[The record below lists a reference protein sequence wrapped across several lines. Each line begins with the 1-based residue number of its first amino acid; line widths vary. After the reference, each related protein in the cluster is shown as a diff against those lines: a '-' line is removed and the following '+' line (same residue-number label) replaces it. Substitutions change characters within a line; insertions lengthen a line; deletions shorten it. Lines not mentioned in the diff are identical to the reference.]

1 MERGWGIIAP
11 AHNYHLE
18 FTSCKVTGEENT
30 VAAIGE
36 PDADSIDE
44 TGVVEGESTIVESAP
59 EADVDAVTADSQMV
73 GDAADLDSEQ
83 ADGTDETDVLDDGLG
98 APTLSSALEALL
110 LVTEQPMQAA
120 ELAAL
125 VRCPES
131 DVAEVLELLAAD
143 YTEAGRGFDLR
154 HVAGGWRFY
163 TRGDCAEVVERF
175 VRDGQQ
181 SRLSQA
187 ALETLAVIAYRQPVA
202 RSRIAAIRGVSVDG
216 VIRTLTSRGLI
227 VESGQEAG
235 TGALLYQTTDLFL
248 DRLGIVS
255 LDELPPVMDY
265 LPNLDTL
272 EDFLDQTSS

>member
-1 MERGWGIIAP
+1 MSEQELSQTADDQ
-11 AHNYHLE
+11 AMLVE
-18 FTSCKVTGEENT
+18 EAGEENAN
-30 VAAIGE
+30 AAIGE
-36 PDADSIDE
+36 SGADSMDE
-44 TGVVEGESTIVESAP
+44 TVVVEGESTIVESAP
-59 EADVDAVTADSQMV
+59 EAEVAAVTADSPIV
-73 GDAADLDSEQ
+73 ADAADLDSEE
-83 ADGTDETDVLDDGLG
+83 ADGTDESDVLDDGLG

-131 DVAEVLELLAAD
+131 DVVQVLELLAAD

-248 DRLGIVS
+248 DRLGISS

>member
-1 MERGWGIIAP
+1 VSEQELSQTADDQAMLVEEA
-11 AHNYHLE
+11 
-18 FTSCKVTGEENT
+18 GEENAN
-30 VAAIGE
+30 AAIGE
-36 PDADSIDE
+36 SGADSMDE
-44 TGVVEGESTIVESAP
+44 TVVVEGESTIVESAP
-59 EADVDAVTADSQMV
+59 EAEVAAVTADSPIV
-73 GDAADLDSEQ
+73 ADAADLDSEE
-83 ADGTDETDVLDDGLG
+83 ADGTDESDVLDDGLG

-131 DVAEVLELLAAD
+131 DVVQVLELLAAD

-154 HVAGGWRFY
+154 RVAGGWRFY

-248 DRLGIVS
+248 DRLGISS

>member
-1 MERGWGIIAP
+1 MSENELGESATAEIRAEDISAETQFVEPHGSVTDAEATTGDEHGAP
-11 AHNYHLE
+11 TE
-18 FTSCKVTGEENT
+18 
-30 VAAIGE
+30 
-36 PDADSIDE
+36 DADGAEE
-44 TGVVEGESTIVESAP
+44 T
-59 EADVDAVTADSQMV
+59 
-73 GDAADLDSEQ
+73 
-83 ADGTDETDVLDDGLG
+83 DGTDETDVLDDGLG
-98 APTLSSALEALL
+98 APTLAAALEALL

-125 VRCPES
+125 VRCPE
-131 DVAEVLELLAAD
+131 AEVLDVLEQLSAD
-143 YTEAGRGFDLR
+143 YGEAGRGFDLR

-163 TRGDCAEVVERF
+163 TRADCAEVVERF

-202 RSRIAAIRGVSVDG
+202 RSRIAAIRGVSVEG

-248 DRLGIVS
+248 DRLGIAS
-255 LDELPPVMDY
+255 LGELPPVMDY

>member
-1 MERGWGIIAP
+1 VSEQELSQTADDQAMSVEEA
-11 AHNYHLE
+11 
-18 FTSCKVTGEENT
+18 GEENAD
-30 VAAIGE
+30 AAIGE
-36 PDADSIDE
+36 SGADSMDE
-44 TGVVEGESTIVESAP
+44 TVVVEGESTIVESAP
-59 EADVDAVTADSQMV
+59 EAEVAAVTADSDV
-73 GDAADLDSEQ
+73 VANAADLDSEE
-83 ADGTDETDVLDDGLG
+83 ADGTDESDVLDDGLG

-131 DVAEVLELLAAD
+131 DVVQVLELLAAD

-248 DRLGIVS
+248 DRLGISS

>member
-1 MERGWGIIAP
+1 MSEQELSQTADDQVKT
-11 AHNYHLE
+11 AE
-18 FTSCKVTGEENT
+18 EAGEENT

-44 TGVVEGESTIVESAP
+44 TVVVEGESTIVESAP

-83 ADGTDETDVLDDGLG
+83 VDGTDETDVLDDGLG

>member
-1 MERGWGIIAP
+1 MSEQELSQTADDQ
-11 AHNYHLE
+11 AMSVE
-18 FTSCKVTGEENT
+18 EAGEENAD
-30 VAAIGE
+30 AAIGE
-36 PDADSIDE
+36 SGADSMDE
-44 TGVVEGESTIVESAP
+44 TVVVEGESTIVESAP
-59 EADVDAVTADSQMV
+59 EAEVAAVTADSDV
-73 GDAADLDSEQ
+73 VANAADLDSEE
-83 ADGTDETDVLDDGLG
+83 ADGTDESDVLDDGLG

-131 DVAEVLELLAAD
+131 DVVQVLELLAAD

-248 DRLGIVS
+248 DRLGISS

>member
-1 MERGWGIIAP
+1 VSEQERSQTADDQ
-11 AHNYHLE
+11 AMSVE
-18 FTSCKVTGEENT
+18 EAGEENAN
-30 VAAIGE
+30 AAIGE
-36 PDADSIDE
+36 SGADSMDE
-44 TGVVEGESTIVESAP
+44 TVVVEGESTIVESAT
-59 EADVDAVTADSQMV
+59 EAEVAAVTADSDV
-73 GDAADLDSEQ
+73 VANAADLDGEE
-83 ADGTDETDVLDDGLG
+83 ADGTDESDVLDDGLG

-131 DVAEVLELLAAD
+131 DVVQVLELLAAD

-248 DRLGIVS
+248 DRLGISS